1 MRHGKSEEP
10 RAGGISGWRTGTQR
24 NTEKHKEIRRNTEV
38 NRLCGKY
45 GRRWLVLFLTVLLVS
60 VFATG
65 CGDKGTGKKD
75 GLDMDTMT
83 SATEEK
89 EKTDKTSQSDKKN
102 VKIKKKTGKSNFPGD
117 IGEDKVKKTVLAKVP
132 GADVGDIRGFEWE
145 LDDGVYKYEGE
156 IHYKGIEYSFEVD
169 GKTGN
174 ILEWEIDD

>member
-1 MRHGKSEEP
+1 MRRGKSEEP
-10 RAGGISGWRTGTQR
+10 RAGGISGWRTETQR
-24 NTEKHKEIRRNTEV
+24 NTEKHKEIRRNTEM

-89 EKTDKTSQSDKKN
+89 EKTLTQ
-102 VKIKKKTGKSNFPGD
+102 
-117 IGEDKVKKTVLAKVP
+117 IGRASCRERV
-132 GADVGDIRGFEWE
+132 
-145 LDDGVYKYEGE
+145 
-156 IHYKGIEYSFEVD
+156 
-169 GKTGN
+169 
-174 ILEWEIDD
+174 

>member
-1 MRHGKSEEP
+1 M
-10 RAGGISGWRTGTQR
+10 
-24 NTEKHKEIRRNTEV
+24 

-60 VFATG
+60 IFATG

-117 IGEDKVKKTVLAKVP
+117 IGEEKVKKTVN
-132 GADVGDIRGFEWE
+132 E
-145 LDDGVYKYEGE
+145 E
-156 IHYKGIEYSFEVD
+156 IGRASCRERV
-169 GKTGN
+169 
-174 ILEWEIDD
+174 